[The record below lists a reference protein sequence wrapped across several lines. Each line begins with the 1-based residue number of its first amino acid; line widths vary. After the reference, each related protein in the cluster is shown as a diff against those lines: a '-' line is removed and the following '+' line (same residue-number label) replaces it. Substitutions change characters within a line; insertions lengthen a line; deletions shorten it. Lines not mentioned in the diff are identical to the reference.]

1 MKNDNNQYSSNS
13 YRYQRLGRR
22 HCYKE
27 AVDVTTSARATLP
40 CVNLHP
46 VRRHLVCGD
55 VTGHFCN

>member
-13 YRYQRLGRR
+13 YRYQRIGRDSR
-22 HCYKE
+22 HCHKE

-46 VRRHLVCGD
+46 VRRHLLGGD
-55 VTGHFCN
+55 VSGH